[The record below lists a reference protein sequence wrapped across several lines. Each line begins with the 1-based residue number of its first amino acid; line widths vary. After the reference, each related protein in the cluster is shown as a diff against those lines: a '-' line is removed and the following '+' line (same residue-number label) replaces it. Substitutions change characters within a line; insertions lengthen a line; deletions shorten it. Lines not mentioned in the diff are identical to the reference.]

1 MWIICNDTTQSFFYP
16 SQTPPPKTTS
26 RRANYSNSSFLIKFK
41 SWRPAMTKDTSY
53 EFLNPRD
60 SRTKRIGAS
69 ALALTLFV
77 SQVTPAFATI
87 DNSAIVSG
95 TYGAST
101 TTYGPST
108 ATVNVAPAVGT
119 LTITKAAGSPT
130 IAAGDATITDVG
142 DTILYTYTVKNTG
155 NVTLTAVTPVDAGP
169 TFNGFAGTGSLGTFA
184 PASVTLA
191 PGITQIFT
199 ATYTLSNV
207 DAYHGAGVSAGVAN
221 SANATGKTPAL
232 VTVNTTVPGTA
243 TTTIVAGP
251 KLSVSKVAVLDDTN
265 GTVATKAEVGEYI
278 DYTYTVA
285 NIGNVAMTNIKITDT
300 HEGAALPA
308 GTVKNETLT
317 VVGPIPGSVDE
328 LIPVN
333 NGTWVTL
340 QPGATVR
347 FTYHHLVTQA
357 EVDGG

>member
-1 MWIICNDTTQSFFYP
+1 MTKVNPIEFTIMR
-16 SQTPPPKTTS
+16 TS
-26 RRANYSNSSFLIKFK
+26 RTRRFA
-41 SWRPAMTKDTSY
+41 
-53 EFLNPRD
+53 
-60 SRTKRIGAS
+60 AS
-69 ALALTLFV
+69 TLAITLFI
-77 SQVTPAFATI
+77 SQVTPAFASI

-101 TTYGPST
+101 TIYGPSA
-108 ATVNVAPAVGT
+108 ATVDVAPAAGA

-130 IAAGDATITDVG
+130 ITAGDIAITDVG

-155 NVTLTAVTPVDAGP
+155 NVTLTAVTPVDTGP
-169 TFNGFAGTGSLGTFA
+169 TFNGFAGTGSLGVFS
-184 PASVTLA
+184 PASATVA

-232 VTVNTTVPGTA
+232 ATINTTIPGTA
-243 TTTIVAGP
+243 TTTIIAGP
-251 KLSVSKVAVLDDTN
+251 KLSVGKVAVLDDTN
-265 GTVATKAEVGEYI
+265 GTIATKAEVGEYI

-300 HEGAALPA
+300 HEGAALLP
-308 GTVKNETLT
+308 GTVKNETLFIA
-317 VVGPIPGSVDE
+317 GPIPGSVDE
-328 LIPVN
+328 VVPVN

-340 QPGATVR
+340 QPGATIK